1 MRVESRE
8 VGVLACSQKKKKS
21 FLIFEEGGVDM
32 FKKLI
37 VFCLALV
44 VVGLIL
50 PVGANACPVS
60 ITVTATNEAGS
71 DVAILGG
78 DASLDG
84 STGNYVWVL
93 DSEVPILDGAIETL
107 KLTVAEDPEV
117 GVEFGVRAGNSAMTF
132 SFFDVITFDSL
143 VNPTAEASAAITLTD
158 RGGGGATITGLFGG
172 KTHEATYNGSTVFA
186 DLVSGFSGGGSS
198 TASETTGSGSISGTV
213 SSIEAEFYF
222 TLSAKDAASGT
233 STFEVTPEP
242 ATVALLGLGGLA
254 LLRRKRAN

>member
-1 MRVESRE
+1 VFWLVAKKRRRVFR
-8 VGVLACSQKKKKS
+8 
-21 FLIFEEGGVDM
+21 FLKFQRRIFEEGGVVM
-32 FKKLI
+32 CKKLI

-60 ITVTATNEAGS
+60 ITITATNAEGS

-78 DASLDG
+78 EASLDE
-84 STGNYVWVL
+84 STGNFIWVL
-93 DSEVPILDGAIETL
+93 DSEVPILDGAIESL
-107 KLTVAEDPEV
+107 KLTVAEDPES
-117 GVEFGVRAGNSAMTF
+117 GVEFGVRAGNSPMTY
-132 SFFDVITFDSL
+132 SFFDSITFASM

-172 KTHEATYNGSTVFA
+172 KTHEATYNSGSTVFA
-186 DLVSGFSGGGSS
+186 DLVSGFSGSGSS
-198 TASETTGSGSISGTV
+198 TASETTGSVSISGTV
-213 SSIEAEFYF
+213 SGIESEFHF

-233 STFEVTPEP
+233 STFSVTPEP